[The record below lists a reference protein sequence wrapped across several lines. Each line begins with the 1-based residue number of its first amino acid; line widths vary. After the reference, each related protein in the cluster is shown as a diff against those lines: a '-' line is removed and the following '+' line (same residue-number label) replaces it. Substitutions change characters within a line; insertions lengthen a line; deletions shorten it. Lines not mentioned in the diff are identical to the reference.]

1 MQVKDRVREDD
12 GDKQELVLTL
22 VASADEVKE
31 AADKFF
37 AEIAQRD
44 IPGFRKG
51 KAPRAV
57 LEQNVGG
64 HKNAMGG
71 VAEMLINEKAFK
83 ALDDADVIFVGEPDF
98 NVDNDV
104 VEGQPFTFTVSGAVV
119 PQMKLSS
126 YDGVSIEM
134 PPDEATDAEIER
146 QLKHLQDVYHS
157 FEKIDD
163 PDHVAEMGDVV
174 SAAVT
179 VTQDG
184 NAVNGLRYATRMIEL
199 GSGSMPASFDEHLV
213 GSKLGDTLEFDF
225 EAKDEEG
232 NTQFGD
238 GQLHANVEIQ
248 EFRRKIVPEIGDE
261 LAAKVGC
268 MDAEDMRKQMR
279 HQINQHKEAEL
290 PGLMVQR
297 AVDALADRLVGDV
310 PQYYVDFIR
319 QDVGR
324 EMMQSFEKQGTS
336 LQEWLLNNNGKAD
349 EIKENVTQEAIRRA
363 RIDCALEAL
372 IAEKGIDVT
381 EEDIEKEL
389 AQEDDAIATREKWEK
404 ANRMAEL
411 RKVCRH
417 SKASRWLVQT
427 AEVTVVDEEA

>member
-12 GDKQELVLTL
+12 GEKQELVLTL

-134 PPDEATDAEIER
+134 PPDEATDAEVER
-146 QLKHLQDVYHS
+146 QQ
-157 FEKIDD
+157 IGRA
-163 PDHVAEMGDVV
+163 HV
-174 SAAVT
+174 
-179 VTQDG
+179 
-184 NAVNGLRYATRMIEL
+184 
-199 GSGSMPASFDEHLV
+199 
-213 GSKLGDTLEFDF
+213 
-225 EAKDEEG
+225 
-232 NTQFGD
+232 
-238 GQLHANVEIQ
+238 
-248 EFRRKIVPEIGDE
+248 
-261 LAAKVGC
+261 
-268 MDAEDMRKQMR
+268 
-279 HQINQHKEAEL
+279 
-290 PGLMVQR
+290 
-297 AVDALADRLVGDV
+297 
-310 PQYYVDFIR
+310 
-319 QDVGR
+319 
-324 EMMQSFEKQGTS
+324 
-336 LQEWLLNNNGKAD
+336 
-349 EIKENVTQEAIRRA
+349 
-363 RIDCALEAL
+363 
-372 IAEKGIDVT
+372 
-381 EEDIEKEL
+381 
-389 AQEDDAIATREKWEK
+389 
-404 ANRMAEL
+404 
-411 RKVCRH
+411 
-417 SKASRWLVQT
+417 
-427 AEVTVVDEEA
+427 

>member
-104 VEGQPFTFTVSGAVV
+104 VEGQPFTFAVSGAVV

-134 PPDEATDAEIER
+134 PPDEATDAEVER

-163 PDHVAEMGDVV
+163 PEHVAE
-174 SAAVT
+174 
-179 VTQDG
+179 
-184 NAVNGLRYATRMIEL
+184 
-199 GSGSMPASFDEHLV
+199 MPASFDEHLV

-372 IAEKGIDVT
+372 VAEKGFDVT

-427 AEVTVVDEEA
+427 AEVTVVDVEA